1 MHHRKGLHG
10 EHGRDGIEIL
20 VPDDD
25 GFAIDLWNRIDLKVD
40 RRLDMDDVRA
50 RIGFACA

>member
-1 MHHRKGLHG
+1 MHHGKGLNG
-10 EHGRDGIEIL
+10 EHGRDGIN

-25 GFAIDLWNRIDLKVD
+25 GFAVNLWNRIDPKVD
-40 RRLDMDDVRA
+40 RRLDMDNVSV